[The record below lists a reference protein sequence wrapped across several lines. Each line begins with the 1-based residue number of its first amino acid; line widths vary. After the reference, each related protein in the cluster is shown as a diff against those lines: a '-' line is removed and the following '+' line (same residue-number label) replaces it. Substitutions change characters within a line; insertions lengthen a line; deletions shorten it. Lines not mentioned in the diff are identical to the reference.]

1 MKKIIEWASS
11 ANLIDYEVA
20 CNIMEERVN
29 NIINKDA
36 NELIWL
42 VEHPSIYTAGTSS
55 KDKDLIEKGR
65 FPVYKTGR
73 GGQYTYHG
81 PGQRVIYFMLNLE
94 NHEKNIRKFIDKLEL
109 LIINTL
115 RDIGVESFTRK
126 DRIGIWV
133 YNENK
138 EEEKIAAIGL
148 RVKKWISYHGIS
160 INISPNISHF
170 TSIVPCG
177 ISGYGVTSL
186 HDLGKEISMSNF
198 DDYLYKN
205 FLDIF
210 AAKNQTIEIITE
222 SKSYE

>member
-1 MKKIIEWASS
+1 MKKIIEWTNST
-11 ANLIDYEVA
+11 NLTDYEVA

-36 NELIWL
+36 NELVWL
-42 VEHPSIYTAGTSS
+42 LEHPSIYTAGTSS
-55 KDKDLIEKGR
+55 KDEDLIEKDR

-81 PGQRVIYFMLNLE
+81 PGQRIVYFMLNLE
-94 NHEKNIRKFIDKLEL
+94 NHEKNIREFINKLEL

-115 RDIGVESFTRK
+115 HDIGVEGFTRK

-148 RVKKWISYHGIS
+148 RVRKWISYHGIS
-160 INISPNISHF
+160 INISPDIDHF
-170 TSIVPCG
+170 NSIVPCG
-177 ISGYGVTSL
+177 ISSYGVTSL
-186 HDLGKEISMSNF
+186 HNLGKKVSMHDF
-198 DDYLYKN
+198 DAYLYKN

-210 AAKNQTIEIITE
+210 SKENQTIEMINRA
-222 SKSYE
+222 KFD